1 MSALGGCAL
10 IVGDPTGDYVPPT
23 GSSSKEGGA
32 KDATANADRAAEGST
47 REDSSTRHDGGS
59 GDSIADTA
67 VEAAHDAGSSHDAGV
82 SHEAGTSVDAHEAG
96 ASEAGQLHE
105 AGIKDAHEASVA
117 VDAGGYCANYL
128 VPPGMSFF
136 CDDFDEVSSVSAFGF
151 TTFAGADA
159 SVIVQSAQF
168 ISPPNALLVG
178 ANSSNMQGE
187 ADVNRALSA
196 QSKLT
201 LEFDLKV
208 VNFYVDGPY
217 TQFAS
222 VTFASGA
229 SLSLGF
235 LPTDSGTVTSA
246 YVIEHDSNAGP
257 NVNVGHATAAYDLS
271 GWTHVSISMHSVG
284 SGAQDTVTIGGS
296 VIDAA
301 HGLGVGYFQG
311 APTISVG
318 WTYLDGPGRR
328 EAYVDNVVV
337 LTQ

>member
-1 MSALGGCAL
+1 MDS
-10 IVGDPTGDYVPPT
+10 
-23 GSSSKEGGA
+23 
-32 KDATANADRAAEGST
+32 TAHADRTAEGSPDA
-47 REDSSTRHDGGS
+47 DSSTHHDGGS
-59 GDSIADTA
+59 GDAIADVA
-67 VEAAHDAGSSHDAGV
+67 VESAHDTGSSHDA
-82 SHEAGTSVDAHEAG
+82 ATSVDAREAG
-96 ASEAGQLHE
+96 TSEAGQLHE

-159 SVIVQSAQF
+159 SVIVQSAESM
-168 ISPPNALLVG
+168 SPPNALLVG
-178 ANSSNMQGE
+178 ANSTNMQGE
-187 ADVNRALSA
+187 ADVNRALAA

-208 VNFYVDGPY
+208 VNFYVDGPF
-217 TQFAS
+217 TQFAG
-222 VTFASGA
+222 VAFPSGA
-229 SLSLGF
+229 SLSIGF
-235 LPTDSGTVTSA
+235 FPTDSGTVTSA
-246 YVIEHDSNAGP
+246 YVIEHDSNAGSG
-257 NVNVGHATAAYDLS
+257 VNVEHATAACDLN
-271 GWTHVSISMHSVG
+271 GWTHVSISMHAVG
-284 SGAQDTVTIGGS
+284 SGAQDTVTIGGN

-301 HGLGVGYFQG
+301 HGLGTGYFEG
-311 APTISVG
+311 APTISIG